1 MLYSLKFLFTSRLTN
16 DDDDDDAHYYFYF
29 LFEGGRCEYNIW
41 ICEGGGKV
49 GGVEALPTKKCIS
62 LLLVCFL
69 FSW

>member
-1 MLYSLKFLFTSRLTN
+1 MLYSVKFLFTSRLTN
-16 DDDDDDAHYYFYF
+16 DDDDDAHYYFYF
-29 LFEGGRCEYNIW
+29 LFERGDVSTIFGYAK
-41 ICEGGGKV
+41 GGGKV